1 MNSRFRCTFIHLMK
15 IGARIVC
22 VFTLNFGLPEKVQE
36 SGSLIAPF
44 RAGQKKVQGTHRRQ
58 LIGIMKVVKV

>member
-22 VFTLNFGLPEKVQE
+22 VFALNFGLPEKVQE

-44 RAGQKKVQGTHRRQ
+44 RAVKKKVQD
-58 LIGIMKVVKV
+58 IGSNF